1 MLTRRTLMQTGLVA
15 GASLFSRLG
24 FAQSMPALD
33 RARRFVF
40 FYLPGGWDQLLFL
53 DPREE
58 QGDIA
63 RTDVDPAYAS
73 FGAPLGGGPHF
84 TGRVYRPYA
93 TSRDFML
100 GPGVVA
106 TTGPGTDLPVAGP
119 TLVSL
124 ASAGVPMAIVRGLN
138 MGTLGHEPGQ
148 AYFLTAAPAQGSA
161 AVGASIPIRIA
172 ALLEDPATAAQ
183 TLTPVLSFGLQSYTG
198 DKPGRLAAF
207 SVGSLDDVQRLLARQ
222 SGLVLSPSTEA
233 SLGRWKGR
241 ALEKSRGLSRQL
253 LQSYEGAAEMIE
265 AKVADRFDL
274 LRGTSPALQA
284 VRARYGLS
292 AQSNPGSAEAVAA
305 FAAQAVKES
314 LAQFISVS
322 MPVGLDSHGGD
333 NRAHAQAAW
342 PALRALSLFLDDLR
356 SAPSA
361 LGGTWLEHTTVLV
374 FSEFARTPR
383 FNVAGGRDHHFTNS
397 CLLAGAGV
405 RAGAV
410 VGGSSVVGMQPLPWD
425 FEGARTLPADTPLTA
440 TRRHLVPEDI
450 AATLM
455 ASAGAPWNELRTA
468 RPLWPAL
475 TRAP

>member
-15 GASLFSRLG
+15 GASLMSRLG
-24 FAQSMPALD
+24 FAQPMPALE
-33 RARRFVF
+33 RRRRFVF

-93 TSRDFML
+93 SQRDFVL

-106 TTGPGTDLPVAGP
+106 TTGPGTDVPLAGP
-119 TLVSL
+119 TLASL

-138 MGTLGHEPGQ
+138 MGTLGHEPAQ

-161 AVGASIPIRIA
+161 AVGASMPIRLA
-172 ALLEDPATAAQ
+172 ALLEDPAAPAP

-207 SVGSLDDVQRLLARQ
+207 SIGSLEDVQRLLARQ
-222 SGLVLSPSTEA
+222 SDLVLSRSAETA
-233 SLGRWKGR
+233 LGTWRGR
-241 ALEKSRGLSRQL
+241 ALASSRGLGRQL
-253 LQSYEGAAEMIE
+253 VQSSGAAAEMIE

-274 LRGTSPALQA
+274 LRGSSPDLTA
-284 VRARYGLS
+284 VRARYGLN
-292 AQSNPGSAEAVAA
+292 AQSNPASAEAVAA
-305 FAAQAVKES
+305 FAAQAVKQS

-342 PALRALSLFLDDLR
+342 PAFRALSLFLDDLR
-356 SAPSA
+356 STPSA
-361 LGGTWLEHTTVLV
+361 LGGTWLEHTTVVV

-383 FNVAGGRDHHFTNS
+383 FNVIGGRDHHFTNS
-397 CLLAGAGV
+397 CLLVGAGV

-410 VGGSSVVGMQPLPWD
+410 VGASSVVGMQPLPWD
-425 FEGARTLPADTPLTA
+425 FEAARTLRADAPLTA
-440 TRRHLVPEDI
+440 TQRHLVPEDI

-455 ASAGAPWNELRTA
+455 ASTGVPWNELRTA

-475 TRAP
+475 TRSP